1 MWSSPFSDCFLCG
14 SALPALAFCG
24 VTAAFLFVVVP
35 GMRVDTSFVNS
46 SILPRI
52 QSMDSLILLFR
63 SFKALMKNANSS
75 FIIKTIQLL
84 LAESL
89 RTFVKPLMILLSR
102 TSASAATSSSLS
114 PKLNKYLTMLPFD
127 RLRIFFIASC
137 ITPGSAF
144 FSVSRIVKPIFL
156 PASPKPGMKPNAIS
170 APSAQCH
177 SSRLLPS

>member
-1 MWSSPFSDCFLCG
+1 MPSPFSDCLLLG
-14 SALPALAFCG
+14 SDLLALALSG
-24 VTAAFLFVVVP
+24 VGLVFLGAAVP
-35 GMRVDTSFVNS
+35 GIRVDTSFVNS

-52 QSMDSLILLFR
+52 QSMDFLIFFFK
-63 SFKALMKNANSS
+63 SFIALMKNANSL

-84 LAESL
+84 FAESL
-89 RTFVKPLMILLSR
+89 RTLVKPLMMLLSR

-114 PKLNKYLTMLPFD
+114 PKLIKYLTMLPFD

-144 FSVSRIVKPIFL
+144 LSVSRIVKPIFL
-156 PASPKPGMKPNAIS
+156 PASPKPGTKPNEIS

-177 SSRLLPS
+177 SSRFLPS